1 MKMKFLITLLAA
13 LLVVTQ
19 AQASD
24 FPGINKLM
32 KQLSIDLQIA
42 QKALLTEDHE
52 TLAKAAKAIAD
63 HPMIS
68 FNERMKVMA
77 KLNTDMPKFKA
88 WDGKTHDAGVALAE
102 AALKQDRDGETKA
115 FTELV
120 QG

>member
-1 MKMKFLITLLAA
+1 MKFLITLLAA
-13 LLVVTQ
+13 LLVATQ

-63 HPMIS
+63 HPMIYQS
-68 FNERMKVMA
+68 IK
-77 KLNTDMPKFKA
+77 K
-88 WDGKTHDAGVALAE
+88 
-102 AALKQDRDGETKA
+102 
-115 FTELV
+115 
-120 QG
+120 